1 MRTAVFK
8 GMAALTCLLG
18 AMGVQAQSPAPSTVV
33 DLGKL
38 EFTDNCASCH
48 GVEGKGNGPLGW
60 LLQKSPPDLSQLAKK
75 NGGVLPVNRM
85 YAVIEGTAA
94 VPSHGTR
101 DMPIWGREYRIEEA
115 QRLREARGL
124 YEPAEVVRARILTL
138 IEYISRLQTP

>member
-1 MRTAVFK
+1 MKKTIK
-8 GMAALTCLLG
+8 GLALLACTLG
-18 AMGVQAQSPAPSTVV
+18 AAFAQAQAPI

-38 EFTDNCASCH
+38 EFGDNCAACH
-48 GVEGKGNGPLGW
+48 GMDGKGNGPLGG

-101 DMPIWGREYRIEEA
+101 DMPVWGREYRIEEA
-115 QRLREARGL
+115 QRLREARGH
-124 YEPAEVVRARILTL
+124 YESAEVVRARILTL
-138 IEYISRLQTP
+138 IEYISRLQAP

>member
-1 MRTAVFK
+1 MERTIK
-8 GMAALTCLLG
+8 GTVLLAGLLG
-18 AMGVQAQSPAPSTVV
+18 ALAAQAQAPQASV

-38 EFTDNCASCH
+38 EFTDNCAACH
-48 GVEGKGNGPLGW
+48 GVDGKGNGPLGG

-94 VPSHGTR
+94 IPSHGVR
-101 DMPIWGREYRIEEA
+101 DMPIWGREYRIEEG

-138 IEYISRLQTP
+138 IEYISRLQTQ

>member
-1 MRTAVFK
+1 MKKTIK
-8 GMAALTCLLG
+8 GMVLLG
-18 AMGVQAQSPAPSTVV
+18 CALGTAFAQAQAPQAPV
-33 DLGKL
+33 DLGRL
-38 EFTDNCASCH
+38 EFSDNCAACH
-48 GVEGKGNGPLGW
+48 GLDGKGNGPLGG

-85 YAVIEGTAA
+85 YAVIEGTAT

-101 DMPIWGREYRIEEA
+101 DMPVWGREYRIEEA
-115 QRLREARGL
+115 QRLREARGH

>member
-1 MRTAVFK
+1 MKKAIKATV
-8 GMAALTCLLG
+8 ALGCSLG
-18 AMGVQAQSPAPSTVV
+18 AAIVLAQAPQATV

-38 EFTDNCASCH
+38 EFADNCASCH
-48 GVEGKGNGPLGW
+48 GMDGKGNGPLGG

-101 DMPIWGREYRIEEA
+101 DMPVWGREYRIEEA
-115 QRLREARGL
+115 QRLREARGQ
-124 YEPAEVVRARILTL
+124 YESAEVVRARILTL
-138 IEYISRLQTP
+138 IEYISRLQAP

>member
-1 MRTAVFK
+1 MRTVVFK
-8 GMAALTCLLG
+8 RTAALACVLG
-18 AMGVQAQSPAPSTVV
+18 AMAAQAQSPAPTTAV

-48 GVEGKGNGPLGW
+48 GVEGKGNGPLVW
-60 LLQKSPPDLSQLAKK
+60 LLQKSPPDLTQLAKK

-85 YAVIEGTAA
+85 YAVIEGSAA

-101 DMPIWGREYRIEEA
+101 DMPIWGREYRIEEG